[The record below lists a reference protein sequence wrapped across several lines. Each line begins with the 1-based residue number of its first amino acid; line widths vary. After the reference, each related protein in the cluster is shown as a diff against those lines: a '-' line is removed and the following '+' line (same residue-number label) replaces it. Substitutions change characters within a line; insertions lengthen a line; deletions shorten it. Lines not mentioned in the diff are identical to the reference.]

1 MGWFYRHFRLNR
13 DESLLT
19 LNNNLT
25 VNGALTGA
33 TVSDSTGSLGRRYI
47 VESSEIDL
55 SETAATVV
63 LCRVPEAATL
73 IKAQYVVTEA
83 FDATSAGG
91 KIQIGHA
98 GADGTT
104 GADVDAYVTG
114 GTGAANGAIAGAK
127 ALGSVQNLTLAA
139 TSVAA
144 GKCLTATHTA
154 LTTGD
159 SGKIVVIVEYMM

>member
-13 DESLLT
+13 NESLLT

-47 VESSEIDL
+47 VESSEIDVTG
-55 SETAATVV
+55 EAATVV
-63 LCRVPEAATL
+63 LCRIPEAATL

-83 FDATSAGG
+83 LAAGATGG
-91 KIQIGHA
+91 KIQIGHI

-104 GADVDAYVTG
+104 SPDADAYVTG
-114 GTGAANGAIAGAK
+114 GTDAANGAIAGAK
-127 ALGSVQNLTLAA
+127 ALGFVQNLTLAA
-139 TSVAA
+139 TSVAG

-154 LTTGD
+154 LTAG
-159 SGKIVVIVEYMM
+159 SAGKIVVIVEYMM

>member
-47 VESSEIDL
+47 VESSEINMTG
-55 SETAATVV
+55 TAATVV

-73 IKAQYVVTEA
+73 IKAQYVVTQA
-83 FDATSAGG
+83 FGSSSAGG

-98 GADGTT
+98 GADGVT
-104 GADVDAYVTG
+104 GADADAYVTG
-114 GTGAANGAIAGAK
+114 ATGAENGTISGEK
-127 ALGSVQNLTLAA
+127 ALGFVQNLTLAA

-144 GKCLTATHTA
+144 GNCLTATHTA
-154 LTTGD
+154 LTTG
-159 SGKIVVIVEYMM
+159 SAGKIVVIVEYMM

>member
-13 DESLLT
+13 NESLLT

-55 SETAATVV
+55 SGTTATIV
-63 LCRVPEAATL
+63 LCRIPEAATL

-83 FDATSAGG
+83 FGSTSAGG

-114 GTGAANGAIAGAK
+114 ATGAANGAIAGTK
-127 ALGSVQNLTLAA
+127 ALGLVQNLTLAA
-139 TSVAA
+139 TSVAG

-154 LTTGD
+154 LTAGST
-159 SGKIVVIVEYMM
+159 GKIVVIVEYMM